1 MLKSKVFVKKT
12 RKGGIMK
19 IVREHYLRDD
29 VWCGASHCKNCVQS
43 VDHENLL
50 DSTPSSSSKL
60 CTFPYYLLLDT
71 NIVLHQV
78 DVLEDPIFRNVIILQ
93 TVLQEVQHINSAI
106 YKRIRDM
113 TSNSD
118 RKFFVFSNEHHRET
132 YIERGK
138 DESPNDRNDRAIR
151 VAASWY
157 NKHLKEC
164 DGGSDDDTRVRIVL
178 LTNDKANK
186 EKAEKAGIISFTARE
201 YVESFEGCEGLADR
215 LALQAET
222 GQDQV
227 DDKKRGKLVYPEH
240 LPLTRIQAGLKG
252 GRYLQ
257 GTFHRSRENYT
268 EAYVF
273 VHNGDKQVFIQSLM
287 NLNRAVHEDIVAV
300 EILPKSQWTCPS
312 SVVTTT
318 LTENEKEDDDDVDDD
333 DEDVDKNNDHLKL
346 NGGSK
351 NKVLSGKVIGIIKRN
366 WRPYCG
372 VLSKSS
378 KPQGTRHLFIAAER
392 RIPRVTIETR
402 QASALEGQRIV
413 VSIDSWPQN
422 SKYPVG
428 HFVRKLGAIGDKE
441 TENEVLLLERDV
453 PHLPFSAAVQKDLP
467 VMPWAITDED
477 VESRLDLRH
486 VAVCSIDPPGCTDI
500 DDALHWRLLESGNYE
515 VGVHI
520 ADVTHFIR
528 PGTSLDDEAANRG
541 TTVYLTDKRIDMVP
555 GLLSSDLCSLRCN
568 VDRLAFSC
576 IWQMTPQA
584 EIVSTKFT
592 KSIICSRM
600 SFTYAE
606 AQMRIDDPSQK
617 DEITVSLRHLNEL
630 AKILK
635 GRRIEQGALTLASPE
650 VRFHIDSETH
660 DPVDLQTKELKETN
674 SLVEEFM
681 LLANICVAK
690 KIFQQFPEFALLRRH
705 PSPPPA
711 NYDVLVKAALSKGFH
726 IDVDSAKSLATSLE
740 SAHIPDEPYF
750 NTLLRIMA
758 TRSMMQALYFCSGM
772 LGEEDFLHYGLATP
786 IYTHF
791 TSPIRRYSDI
801 MVHRLLA
808 VAIGAFGSY
817 PDLLNKD
824 KTQKL
829 CNHLNFRHRMAQ
841 YASRDSIDLHCQLFF
856 QNKAITEEEAFV
868 LFVRKNAIQVLIP
881 KYGLE
886 GTVFMA
892 KDATG
897 VVFNEEEPSLKIGD
911 VTYRLFDRVLVKI
924 NVNKS
929 STENKF
935 LSFSLISR
943 KENSVGD
950 GEEPLS
956 KKAKLS

>member
-12 RKGGIMK
+12 RKGGVMK
-19 IVREHYLRDD
+19 VVREHYLRDD
-29 VWCGASHCKNCVQS
+29 VWCGASHCMNCGQTE
-43 VDHENLL
+43 DNLL
-50 DSTPSSSSKL
+50 DPSPQSSSKL
-60 CTFPYYLLLDT
+60 CSFPHYLLLDT

-78 DVLEDPIFRNVIILQ
+78 DVLEDPIFKNVIILQ
-93 TVLQEVQHINSAI
+93 TVLQEVQHLNASV
-106 YKRIRDM
+106 YKRIRDII
-113 TSNSD
+113 SNKE
-118 RKFFVFSNEHHRET
+118 RKFYVFSNEHHRET
-132 YIERGK
+132 YIERRK
-138 DESPNDRNDRAIR
+138 EESSNDRNDRAIR
-151 VAASWY
+151 TAASWY
-157 NKHLKEC
+157 DEHLKEC
-164 DGGSDDDTRVRIVL
+164 EGGNDEELRIRIVL
-178 LTNDKANK
+178 LTDDKENK
-186 EKAEKAGIISFTARE
+186 EKAKMEGIMSYTAQE
-201 YVESFEGCEGLADR
+201 YVENLDGCEALADR
-215 LALQAET
+215 LARPSQT
-222 GQDQV
+222 GQEESDG
-227 DDKKRGKLVYPEH
+227 KKTRKLVYPEH
-240 LPLTRIQAGLKG
+240 LPLTKIQAGLKS

-257 GTFHRSRENYT
+257 GSFHRSRENYT

-273 VHNGDKQVFIQSLM
+273 VHDGDKQVFIQGLV

-300 EILPKSQWTCPS
+300 EILPKNQWSCPS
-312 SVVTTT
+312 SVVTTSAS
-318 LTENEKEDDDDVDDD
+318 TENADDDDDGD
-333 DEDVDKNNDHLKL
+333 DESTNGSNGNDL
-346 NGGSK
+346 NKTGGSS
-351 NKVLSGKVIGIIKRN
+351 KVMSGKVVGIIKRN

-372 VLSKSS
+372 VLSRSS

-392 RIPRVTIETR
+392 RIPRIVIETR
-402 QASALEGQRIV
+402 QADTLEGQRIV
-413 VSIDSWPQN
+413 VSIDSWPQH

-428 HFVRKLGAIGDKE
+428 HFVRKLGVIGDKE

-467 VMPWAITDED
+467 AMPWGITDED
-477 VESRLDLRH
+477 VKSRMDLRH
-486 VAVCSIDPPGCTDI
+486 IAVCSIDPPGCTDI
-500 DDALHWRLLESGNYE
+500 DDALHWTKMENGNYQ

-528 PGTSLDDEAANRG
+528 PGTALDDEAGNRG

-555 GLLSSDLCSLRCN
+555 GLLSSDLCSLRSN

-576 IWQMTPQA
+576 LWEMTPQA
-584 EIVSTKFT
+584 EVVSTEFT
-592 KSIICSRM
+592 KSIICSRV

-606 AQMRIDDPSQK
+606 AQMRIDDPSQT
-617 DEITVSLRHLNEL
+617 DEISTSLRHLNKL

-635 GRRIEQGALTLASPE
+635 ARRIDQGALTLASPE

-681 LLANICVAK
+681 LLANISVAK
-690 KIFQQFPEFALLRRH
+690 KIFQHFPEFAVLRRH

-711 NYDVLVKAALSKGFH
+711 NYDILVKAARSKGVH
-726 IDVDSAKSLATSLE
+726 LEVDGAKSLAVSLD
-740 SAHIPDEPYF
+740 AANIPDEPYF

-758 TRSMMQALYFCSGM
+758 TRCMMQAVYFCSGM
-772 LGEEDFLHYGLATP
+772 LAEEEFLHYGLATP

-808 VAIGAFGSY
+808 VAIGALDSY

-829 CNHLNFRHRMAQ
+829 CNHLNFRHKMAQ

-868 LFVRKNAIQVLIP
+868 LFVRKNALQVLIP

-886 GTVFMA
+886 GTVFMD
-892 KDATG
+892 KHG
-897 VVFNEEEPSLKIGD
+897 SGFVFNEEEPSLTVGE

-924 NVNKS
+924 NVDKS

-935 LSFSLISR
+935 LSFSII
-943 KENSVGD
+943 
-950 GEEPLS
+950 S
-956 KKAKLS
+956 KKCMTAGKSNEPVSKKTKIG